1 MASMDSPLYRWS
13 PGSKPEKQWLQL
25 QIDLCILTDE
35 FEVTIKIFRNN
46 AMHICC
52 NSESTVSLPRP
63 LFSSYSFANR
73 DLGHN
78 WLSSDSVRC
87 CHRGSHTSV

>member
-1 MASMDSPLYRWS
+1 MAAATN
-13 PGSKPEKQWLQL
+13 
-25 QIDLCILTDE
+25 IDLYIYIAILTDE

-46 AMHICC
+46 AMHVCR
-52 NSESTVSLPRP
+52 NSESSLAAMHARL

-78 WLSSDSVRC
+78 LLSSASVRC
-87 CHRGSHTSV
+87 YHPGSHTSV